1 MNNLVGIIV
10 DGDGDV
16 RSLKRRFPRGLK
28 ILKTD
33 GPRGHAATVND
44 IAQKSKK
51 QIGILEAFKC
61 DLAIILIDFEERV
74 EEYSTFIQQLADAF
88 SAIPLGI
95 QVSVAVCNRMIE
107 NWYLADIEHL
117 SRNKVYIRDGLKQKH
132 YEGMNG
138 KNEIK
143 KCMQKGISYSETR
156 HGPDLFGLLRFHIAR
171 KHSVSF
177 DMFLKLIDGRLEY

>member
-1 MNNLVGIIV
+1 MSNLVGIIV
-10 DGDGDV
+10 DGDGDYK
-16 RSLKRRFPRGLK
+16 SLKRRFPRGLRV
-28 ILKTD
+28 LKTD

-44 IAQKSKK
+44 IAHKSKK
-51 QIGILEAFKC
+51 QIGMLKAFKC
-61 DLAIILIDFEERV
+61 GHAIILIDFEERV

-88 SAIPLGI
+88 IEIPLGI
-95 QVSVAVCNRMIE
+95 PVSVAVCNRMIE

-117 SRNKVYIRDGLKQKH
+117 SRNKVYIRDGLKQRN

-143 KCMQKGISYSETR
+143 KCMKKGVSYSETT

-171 KHSVSF
+171 KNSVSF
-177 DMFLKLIDGRLEY
+177 DIFLKLIDGRLEY

>member
-1 MNNLVGIIV
+1 MNNLVGVIV
-10 DGDGDV
+10 DGAGDY

-28 ILKTD
+28 VLKTD

-44 IAQKSKK
+44 IANKSKK
-51 QIGILEAFKC
+51 QVGILKAFKC

-74 EEYSTFIQQLADAF
+74 DDYSSFIQQLDDAF

-95 QVSVAVCNRMIE
+95 PVSVAVCNRMIE
-107 NWYLADIEHL
+107 NWYLADIEHI
-117 SRNKVYIRDGLKQKH
+117 SRNKVYIRDGLKQKN

-143 KCMQKGISYSETR
+143 KCMKRWVSYSETI
-156 HGPDLFGLLRFHIAR
+156 HGPELFGLLRFHIAR
-171 KHSVSF
+171 QNSASF
-177 DMFLKLIDGRLEY
+177 DIFLKLIDGRFEY